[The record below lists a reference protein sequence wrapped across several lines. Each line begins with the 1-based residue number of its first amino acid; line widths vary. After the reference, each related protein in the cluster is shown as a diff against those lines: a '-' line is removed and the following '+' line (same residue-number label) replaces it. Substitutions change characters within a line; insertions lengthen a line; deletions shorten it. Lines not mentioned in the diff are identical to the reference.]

1 MNFLSTTLPPVFM
14 GADARIQLPRLAL
27 TMGTRVLIVHGRFA
41 ETSGLLEQVRGAVA
55 GKGILVTKALIEGEP
70 TVERIDFLTGEARR
84 CGVMGVLAVGGGSV
98 LDAGKA
104 IAALAPEPCY
114 AEEFLEGIGTRK
126 HSGISLPWIA
136 MPTTA
141 GTGSEATTNA
151 VLKGMDAQ
159 GKPYKRS
166 LRHPNFLPRAI
177 LLEPELQIGMP
188 KEITAACAMD
198 ALSQLLE
205 AYTSNQASPIS
216 DALVMQGL
224 LEMGQA
230 MSILLRGEDSLEM
243 RSRFAIAALCSGFGL
258 TNAGLGFVHGV
269 AGHLGAIRNV
279 PHGNICGALVAP
291 AFSAIE
297 NQLLQNG
304 CAGECLRRIQK
315 ATTALGAMP
324 GQCLGDLLKQWMHQ
338 LQIPTL
344 GELGYTAN
352 DIQSVL
358 PLSSNRNSCV
368 ILSKSEM
375 EQVLFGAVSK

>member
-1 MNFLSTTLPPVFM
+1 M
-14 GADARIQLPRLAL
+14 GADARVQLPRLAL
-27 TMGTRVLIVHGRFA
+27 SMGTRVLIVHGGFA
-41 ETSGLLEQVRGAVA
+41 EKSGLLEQVRGAIA

-70 TVERIDFLTGEARR
+70 TVERIDYLTGEARR

-126 HSGISLPWIA
+126 HSGVSLPWIA

-177 LLEPELQIGMP
+177 FLEPELQIGMP
-188 KEITAACAMD
+188 QAITAACAMD

-205 AYTSNQASPIS
+205 AYTSTKSSPIS
-216 DALVMQGL
+216 DAMVMQGFI
-224 LEMGQA
+224 EMGQA

-243 RSRFAIAALCSGFGL
+243 RSRFAMAALCSGYGL

-269 AGHLGAIRNV
+269 AGHLGAIRNL
-279 PHGNICGALVAP
+279 PHGSICGALVAP
-291 AFSAIE
+291 AFIAIE
-297 NQLLQNG
+297 NHLLQKG
-304 CAGECLRRIQK
+304 CCSEGLQRIQK
-315 ATTALGAMP
+315 AAQALGALS
-324 GQCLGDLLKQWMHQ
+324 GLGLGALLLQWMHQ

-352 DIQSVL
+352 DIQSLL
-358 PLSSNRNSCV
+358 PLASNRNSCV
-368 ILSKSEM
+368 MLSISEM
-375 EQVLFGAVSK
+375 EQVLLGTISK